1 MTDPPRPMMV
11 IDAMRQIKEDY
22 KRAQLILYE
31 TARLNKPW
39 FAVIRK
45 NRLKL
50 SGNALLLDQK
60 ICRACEDR
68 CLSGYVGLARI
79 RGPGKDV
86 NTRIMND
93 QSFEAMLVSS
103 KRFLLVLEKEFR
115 DAILDVLKAGMIGKK
130 KVDHAF
136 LIDKFAQIHGKVEQT
151 WKRMNDE
158 YSLLVDA
165 FTSSTT
171 D

>member
-115 DAILDVLKAGMIGKK
+115 DAILDVLKAGMISKK

>member
-1 MTDPPRPMMV
+1 
-11 IDAMRQIKEDY
+11 
-22 KRAQLILYE
+22 
-31 TARLNKPW
+31 
-39 FAVIRK
+39 
-45 NRLKL
+45 
-50 SGNALLLDQK
+50 
-60 ICRACEDR
+60 
-68 CLSGYVGLARI
+68 
-79 RGPGKDV
+79 
-86 NTRIMND
+86 MND

-115 DAILDVLKAGMIGKK
+115 DAILDVLKAGMISKK